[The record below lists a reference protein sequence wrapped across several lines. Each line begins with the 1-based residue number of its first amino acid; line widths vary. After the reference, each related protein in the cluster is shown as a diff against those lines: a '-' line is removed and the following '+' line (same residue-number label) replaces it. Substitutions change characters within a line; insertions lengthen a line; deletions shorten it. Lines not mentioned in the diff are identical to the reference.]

1 MGRPPELKPQGTEIP
16 GIPARLAEMVK
27 MSDRY
32 MVRGSASFS
41 PRRKAGVG
49 DTGQAIRAQS
59 LKAVS
64 KSPRI
69 RARTWEPFL

>member
-1 MGRPPELKPQGTEIP
+1 MGSPRELTPHGTEIP

-41 PRRKAGVG
+41 PRRNGGVG
-49 DTGQAIRAQS
+49 DTGQAIRAHS
-59 LKAVS
+59 RKAES

-69 RARTWEPFL
+69 RARGWVPFR